1 MSQRNEAR
9 SEVKLS
15 VQDFKELN
23 AQLSP
28 IFKKAVYDMI
38 LQGAHSQTLQFR
50 LKWLSKRFQSE
61 ADSMGS
67 GQSVAAADSV
77 FTSELVLPD
86 AAAGGGPSQQS
97 IIAEPP
103 VDYAKHMALS
113 AARNDE
119 AQMKAVF
126 ERHTD
131 VEGGLSKAALMA
143 ALKDIDAPVLS
154 SSDSASDDTLFRL
167 ADTNLSGYVD
177 FSECAFPS
185 HHTHGVCSNA
195 AISRF
200 MLVASLPD
208 DLELFLADHSL
219 RVSCASVFPL
229 HFAIHSLAVC
239 CTGAPRPC
247 AQRNRPAGR
256 PRVDDTASD

>member
-1 MSQRNEAR
+1 MSQSTEAR

-38 LQGAHSQTLQFR
+38 LDGAHSQTPHFR

-67 GQSVAAADSV
+67 GHSVAAADSV
-77 FTSELVLPD
+77 ATSESAPPD
-86 AAAGGGPSQQS
+86 AAAGGSPPQQPML
-97 IIAEPP
+97 AESP

-113 AARNDE
+113 AARND
-119 AQMKAVF
+119 AAHMKAVF
-126 ERHTD
+126 DRHTD

-143 ALKDIDAPVLS
+143 ALKEIDAPVLS
-154 SSDSASDDTLFRL
+154 SSDGASEDSLFRR

-177 FSECAFPS
+177 FNECAFQT

-195 AISRF
+195 AVSRF

-208 DLELFLADHSL
+208 DLEMFLADHSL
-219 RVSCASVFPL
+219 RVSCASAFPIA
-229 HFAIHSLAVC
+229 FCHSLLFADC
-239 CTGAPRPC
+239 CTSAPRPC
-247 AQRNRPAGR
+247 TQRN
-256 PRVDDTASD
+256 